1 MSNNESVFLSGLS
14 YDSIMNRLV
23 CSDWEEANE
32 LDSARK
38 WNSVADQILG
48 ESIATVWLADIGDPV
63 VQDLVRDLQFC
74 MAIAVQRAYDA
85 TVRGTYA

>member
-1 MSNNESVFLSGLS
+1 MNTTILGGLTYESLM
-14 YDSIMNRLV
+14 DRLV
-23 CSDWEEANE
+23 CHDWEEANE